1 MEAVYEKALYRSMVK
16 IGVSHNTILDF
27 ILKPGHC
34 LKFPLKKGY
43 RTKEI
48 IPSMVSV
55 GETDCIFFFFYLNMK
70 F

>member
-1 MEAVYEKALYRSMVK
+1 MAAFYEKALYRSVVK
-16 IGVSHNTILDF
+16 IGVSHNTILDL
-27 ILKPGHC
+27 ILKHGHC
-34 LKFPLKKGY
+34 LKSPFKKGY

-55 GETDCIFFFFYLNMK
+55 GETDCIFFYINMK